1 MASTY
6 VIVMG
11 TLIGILTWIFLAFK
25 VPGIP
30 FGRTLGT
37 LGGAILT
44 LAFTVLSPSEAFAAI
59 NIETI
64 ALLFGTMVMT
74 ILLEREG
81 FFQHFVRILLY
92 RCTTPFSLLAR
103 LCFAAGLLSA
113 LMTNDTVCVFFTPV
127 VVELCELHQ
136 LPHGPFLIALASSAN
151 VGSTLTPVGNPQNMI
166 IASLSGISYG
176 DFIVYIGPACVA
188 SLIINIALLWLWYGK
203 QMRGVEIKVSNGR
216 FVRMTEEEMAALKGK
231 DWEEQMRR
239 QKEEEERRR
248 AEKKRELESLGGQQG
263 GLGEQ
268 LLELNGTGLHGVG
281 YKAEKAASAKKSK
294 EAAATS
300 KDAAEQADR
309 GYVPPGQLA
318 LRVRALNV
326 AQEERKDEEAES
338 KDEQQYN
345 QQTAPSGNAFEAERM
360 ARKGAV
366 DEEAKVD
373 RDVEKVEQKEAHDAV
388 KAEAK
393 VAEMR
398 NSRSNGGMPQRLPP
412 LLHDDSVAIVI
423 HQLQKEQRRKEKE
436 KRRGNYQG
444 DDKNNSG
451 TGQEEQLLTEEE
463 EEEEEEVDLAH
474 RKVKTRVADYHHPR
488 KQGRLLVQLPP
499 DLSTSTLVRLQRHQQ
514 RRKLREAKRATGMQA
529 TSSEANVHAS
539 VDANPAADISLF
551 TTAAESA
558 SSPFA
563 CLARC
568 LPVSV
573 YARLLLIP
581 LPSKLVCFTL
591 ILLGTVGAFA
601 GGVNLGWAAVGGCA
615 AMLAVDWRDPDRTL
629 TLVDWPLLVFFT
641 SLFVVTAGFSAT
653 DLPTNAWESL
663 RPSIDVDSAAGVVL
677 YSVIVI
683 VGSNTVSNVPLVLLL
698 GPSIPTLGNPQL
710 SWLLLSYVSTVAGN
724 LTLVGSVANLIVV
737 SRSKSWYSL
746 SFWEYFK
753 FGFPST
759 IIIGVVGVALVKG
772 MSMVI

>member
-1 MASTY
+1 MASIY
-6 VIVMG
+6 VVVMG

-44 LAFTVLSPSEAFAAI
+44 LAFTVLSPADAFAAI
-59 NIETI
+59 NLETI

-127 VVELCELHQ
+127 IVELCELHQ
-136 LPHGPFLIALASSAN
+136 LPHGPFLIALATSAN

-166 IASLSGISYG
+166 IAALSGISYG
-176 DFIVYIGPACVA
+176 DFILYIGPATVV
-188 SLIINIALLWLWYGK
+188 SIIINIALLWLWYGK
-203 QMRGVEIKVSNGR
+203 SMSGLEIRVSNTR

-231 DWEEQMRR
+231 DWEEQVRR
-239 QKEEEERRR
+239 QKEEEDRRKAER
-248 AEKKRELESLGGQQG
+248 KKKDQESLDSQHG

-268 LLELNGTGLHGVG
+268 LLELHGG
-281 YKAEKAASAKKSK
+281 GPSAIGSKAE
-294 EAAATS
+294 E
-300 KDAAEQADR
+300 ERERADR

-318 LRVRALNV
+318 LHIRADN
-326 AQEERKDEEAES
+326 ARQEERKEEETDK
-338 KDEQQYN
+338 KDEADYK
-345 QQTAPSGNAFEAERM
+345 QQTAPAGDAFEAERM
-360 ARKGAV
+360 ARQGAV

-373 RDVEKVEQKEAHDAV
+373 RDVERVEQKEQQEAV
-388 KAEAK
+388 KAEAT
-393 VAEMR
+393 VAELPEEHP
-398 NSRSNGGMPQRLPP
+398 NSATQERLPP

-423 HQLQKEQRRKEKE
+423 HLLQKEQRRKEKE
-436 KRRGNYQG
+436 KRKGNNNG
-444 DDKNNSG
+444 DQRNNQAAE
-451 TGQEEQLLTEEE
+451 QEEQALTEQEEE
-463 EEEEEEVDLAH
+463 EEEEEQADLAH
-474 RKVKTRVADYHHPR
+474 RKVKTRVADYNHPR

-499 DLSTSTLVRLQRHQQ
+499 AVSTSSLVRLQRHQQ
-514 RRKLREAKRATGMQA
+514 RRRLREAKRATGMQP

-539 VDANPAADISLF
+539 VDANTANDASLF
-551 TTAAESA
+551 TTTTASA
-558 SSPFA
+558 SSPFV
-563 CLARC
+563 CLAHC
-568 LPVSV
+568 LPALV

-615 AMLAVDWRDPDRTL
+615 AMLVIDWRDPDRTL
-629 TLVDWPLLVFFT
+629 QLVDWPLLVFFT

-653 DLPTNAWESL
+653 DLPTDAWNAL
-663 RPSIDVDSAAGVVL
+663 RPSIDVNSAAGVVL

-698 GPSIPTLGNPQL
+698 GPSIPTLSNPQL

-737 SRSKSWYSL
+737 SRSKSWYAL
-746 SFWEYFK
+746 SFGEYLR

-759 IIIGVVGVALVKG
+759 IVIGVVGVAIVKG
-772 MSMVI
+772 MSTVV

>member
-1 MASTY
+1 MASIY
-6 VIVMG
+6 VVVMG

-25 VPGIP
+25 VPGVP

-44 LAFTVLSPSEAFAAI
+44 LAFTVLSPADAFAAI
-59 NIETI
+59 NTETI

-81 FFQHFVRILLY
+81 FFQHFVRVLLY

-136 LPHGPFLIALASSAN
+136 LPHGPFLIALATSAN

-166 IASLSGISYG
+166 IAALSGISYG
-176 DFIVYIGPACVA
+176 DFIVYIGPATVV
-188 SLIINIALLWLWYGK
+188 SLLVNIALLWLWYGSS
-203 QMRGVEIKVSNGR
+203 MRAVEIRVSNGR
-216 FVRMTEEEMAALKGK
+216 FVRLTEEEMAALKGK
-231 DWEEQMRR
+231 EWEEQMRR
-239 QKEEEERRR
+239 QKEDEERRR
-248 AEKKRELESLGGQQG
+248 AERKKKDQESLDSQHG

-268 LLELNGTGLHGVG
+268 LLELHGGAG
-281 YKAEKAASAKKSK
+281 YKVEEGKQ
-294 EAAATS
+294 
-300 KDAAEQADR
+300 QADR
-309 GYVPPGQLA
+309 GYVPPGHLA
-318 LRVRALNV
+318 LHIRAENV
-326 AQEERKDEEAES
+326 AQEERKEEVTDS
-338 KDEQQYN
+338 KDNEEYK
-345 QQTAPSGNAFEAERM
+345 QQTAPAGNAFEAERM

-373 RDVEKVEQKEAHDAV
+373 RDVEKVEQTETREAV
-388 KAEAK
+388 QAEAK
-393 VAEMR
+393 VAEKR
-398 NSRSNGGMPQRLPP
+398 ESQSSSGMQERLPA
-412 LLHDDSVAIVI
+412 LLHDDSVAIYI
-423 HQLQKEQRRKEKE
+423 HQLQREQRRKERE
-436 KRRGNYQG
+436 KRKGN
-444 DDKNNSG
+444 NNG
-451 TGQEEQLLTEEE
+451 EDRINNPTQAEQPHTQLEEDEEE
-463 EEEEEEVDLAH
+463 ENDVDLAH
-474 RKVKTRVADYHHPR
+474 RTVKTRVADYRHPR

-499 DLSTSTLVRLQRHQQ
+499 DVSTSAVVRLQRHQQ
-514 RRKLREAKRATGMQA
+514 RRRLREAKHADGMQP
-529 TSSEANVHAS
+529 TSSAANVHTA
-539 VDANPAADISLF
+539 VDATNDVL
-551 TTAAESA
+551 TTATA
-558 SSPFA
+558 SSPFV

-568 LPVSV
+568 LPVAV
-573 YARLLLIP
+573 YSRLLLIP

-601 GGVNLGWAAVGGCA
+601 GGVNLGWAAVGGCT
-615 AMLAVDWRDPDRTL
+615 AMLVLDWRDPDRTL

-653 DLPTNAWESL
+653 DLPTDAWNAL
-663 RPSIDVDSAAGVVL
+663 RPSIDVNSAAGVVL

-698 GPSIPTLGNPQL
+698 GPSIPTLSNPRL

-737 SRSKSWYSL
+737 SRSKSWYAL
-746 SFWEYFK
+746 SFGEYFR

-759 IIIGVVGVALVKG
+759 ILIGVVGVAIVKG
-772 MSMVI
+772 MSTII

>member
-1 MASTY
+1 MASVY
-6 VIVMG
+6 VVVMG

-37 LGGAILT
+37 LGGAVLT
-44 LAFTVLSPSEAFAAI
+44 LAFTVLSPADAFAAI

-74 ILLEREG
+74 IILEREG
-81 FFQHFVRILLY
+81 FFQYFVRILLH

-103 LCFAAGLLSA
+103 LCFASGILSA

-136 LPHGPFLIALASSAN
+136 LPHGPFLIALATSAN
-151 VGSTLTPVGNPQNMI
+151 IGSTLTPVGNPQNMI

-176 DFIVYIGPACVA
+176 DFIIYIGPATLVT
-188 SLIINIALLWLWYGK
+188 LVMNVGLLWLFYGK
-203 QMRGVEIKVSNGR
+203 QMRGTEIRVCNGR

-231 DWEEQMRR
+231 DWEETMKR
-239 QKEEEERRR
+239 QKEDEQRRLAER
-248 AEKKRELESLGGQQG
+248 KKKDQESLDSQQG
-263 GLGEQ
+263 GLGQQ
-268 LLELNGTGLHGVG
+268 LLELDGQHAGSL
-281 YKAEKAASAKKSK
+281 KAEEDKQQS
-294 EAAATS
+294 
-300 KDAAEQADR
+300 DR

-318 LRVRALNV
+318 LHIRAANV
-326 AQEERKDEEAES
+326 ATDERSAYYGSEK
-338 KDEQQYN
+338 KDEQQYD
-345 QQTAPSGNAFEAERM
+345 QATAPAGNALEAERM

-373 RDVEKVEQKEAHDAV
+373 RDVEKVEQMEAHEAV
-388 KAEAK
+388 IAEAK
-393 VAEMR
+393 AAKPRVQQ
-398 NSRSNGGMPQRLPP
+398 SNGGGLPEKLP
-412 LLHDDSVAIVI
+412 ALLHEDSVAIVI
-423 HQLQKEQRRKEKE
+423 HQLQKEQRRKDKD
-436 KRRGNYQG
+436 KRRGYNNNNNNN
-444 DDKNNSG
+444 NNSNG
-451 TGQEEQLLTEEE
+451 EERNNQTEPGEPSKLIDEEE
-463 EEEEEEVDLAH
+463 EDDDDDDDEMDAAH
-474 RKVKTRVADYHHPR
+474 RKVRTRVADYHHPR

-499 DLSTSTLVRLQRHQQ
+499 ELSASTLVRLQRHQQ
-514 RRKLREAKRATGMQA
+514 RRKLREAKRADGMQP

-539 VDANPAADISLF
+539 VDANEPNDV
-551 TTAAESA
+551 TALTASA
-558 SSPFA
+558 SSPFS
-563 CLARC
+563 CLGRC
-568 LPVSV
+568 LPVTIYS
-573 YARLLLIP
+573 RLLLVP
-581 LPSKLVCFTL
+581 LPSKLVIFTL

-653 DLPTNAWESL
+653 DLPKDAWNAL
-663 RPSIDVDSAAGVVL
+663 RGSIDVATLAGLVL

-698 GPSIPTLGNPQL
+698 GPSIPTISNPQL
-710 SWLLLSYVSTVAGN
+710 SWLLLSFVSTVAGN

-737 SRSKSWYSL
+737 SRAKSWYAL
-746 SFWEYFK
+746 SFWEYFR

-759 IIIGVVGVALVKG
+759 ILIGVVGIAVVKG

>member
-1 MASTY
+1 MASVY
-6 VIVMG
+6 VVVMG

-37 LGGAILT
+37 LGGAVLT
-44 LAFTVLSPSEAFAAI
+44 LAFTVLSPADAFASV
-59 NIETI
+59 NLETI
-64 ALLFGTMVMT
+64 ALLFGTMVIT

-103 LCFAAGLLSA
+103 LCFASGLLSA

-127 VVELCELHQ
+127 IVELCELHQ
-136 LPHGPFLIALASSAN
+136 LPHGPFLIALATSAN

-176 DFIVYIGPACVA
+176 DFIIYIGPATVV
-188 SLIINIALLWLWYGK
+188 SLIINIGLLWLWYGK
-203 QMRGVEIKVSNGR
+203 QMRGVEIRSCNAR
-216 FVRMTEEEMAALKGK
+216 FVRLTEEEMTALKGK
-231 DWEEQMRR
+231 DWEEQVRR
-239 QKEEEERRR
+239 QKEDEERRQ
-248 AEKKRELESLGGQQG
+248 AERKKNDQGSLDSQHG

-268 LLELNGTGLHGVG
+268 LLDMPGGVL
-281 YKAEKAASAKKSK
+281 
-294 EAAATS
+294 T
-300 KDAAEQADR
+300 AAEQHKEEEEKHQADR

-318 LRVRALNV
+318 VHVLAENV
-326 AQEERKDEEAES
+326 IKEEKKEEQSIHEAEERY
-338 KDEQQYN
+338 Q
-345 QQTAPSGNAFEAERM
+345 QQTEPAGNAFEAERVS
-360 ARKGAV
+360 RKGAM

-373 RDVEKVEQKEAHDAV
+373 RDVEKVEEKEQEIEEREAV
-388 KAEAK
+388 KADAIAAETAQAHPSAEAS
-393 VAEMR
+393 V
-398 NSRSNGGMPQRLPP
+398 RLAP
-412 LLHDDSVAIVI
+412 LLHEDSVAIVI
-423 HQLQKEQRRKEKE
+423 HQLQREQRRKD
-436 KRRGNYQG
+436 KR
-444 DDKNNSG
+444 KNNN
-451 TGQEEQLLTEEE
+451 TLEDEQTLAEQEEE
-463 EEEEEEVDLAH
+463 EEEEYQVDLAH

-499 DLSTSTLVRLQRHQQ
+499 ELSASSLVRLQRHQQ
-514 RRKLREAKRATGMQA
+514 RRRWREAKRANGMQP

-539 VDANPAADISLF
+539 MDPTAATDVALF
-551 TTAAESA
+551 TTSSA

-568 LPVSV
+568 LPSSL

-615 AMLAVDWRDPDRTL
+615 AMLVIDWRDPDRTIQ
-629 TLVDWPLLVFFT
+629 LVDWPLLVFFT

-653 DLPTNAWESL
+653 ELPNDAWNAL
-663 RPSIDVDSAAGVVL
+663 HPSIDVNTAAGVVL

-698 GPSIPTLGNPQL
+698 GPSIPGLSNPQL

-737 SRSKSWYSL
+737 SRSKSWYTL
-746 SFWEYFK
+746 GFWEYFR

-759 IIIGVVGVALVKG
+759 ILIGVVGVAIVKG
-772 MSMVI
+772 MSTVI